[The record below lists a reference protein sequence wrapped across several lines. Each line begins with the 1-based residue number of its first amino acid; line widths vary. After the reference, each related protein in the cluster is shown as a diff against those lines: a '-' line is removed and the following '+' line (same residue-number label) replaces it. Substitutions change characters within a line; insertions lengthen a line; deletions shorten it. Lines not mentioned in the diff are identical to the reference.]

1 MTAKSDPYAYMDLD
15 VRKTSETIFLVT
27 GIYLF
32 CAATEDQG
40 SSSGNEMLSL

>member
-15 VRKTSETIFLVT
+15 VTKTSETIFLVT

-32 CAATEDQG
+32 WVATEDQG
-40 SSSGNEMLSL
+40 SPSGNEMLSL